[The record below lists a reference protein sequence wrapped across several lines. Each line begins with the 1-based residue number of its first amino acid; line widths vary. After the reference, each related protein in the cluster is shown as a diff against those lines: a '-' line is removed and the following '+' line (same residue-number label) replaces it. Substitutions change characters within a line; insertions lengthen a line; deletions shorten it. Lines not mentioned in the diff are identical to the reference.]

1 MADVEVVKHGVDLL
15 RNSAFV
21 LVVDPLVIFLEST
34 NVATN
39 PTIDSPTTD
48 HAPNLPWFSFL
59 FMHDISNIWIF
70 G

>member
-48 HAPNLPWFSFL
+48 HAPNLP
-59 FMHDISNIWIF
+59 
-70 G
+70 